1 MAPLQATVAPSEALR
16 QLVTGEGTEQ
26 QVSEAVRALDPAT
39 PSPERLW
46 ASVAQL
52 LGLSDES
59 RVATYDELSE
69 CPDCMML
76 WGFRSIYGAE
86 EPLPDASPVL
96 QLARQHRLPEGLAAY
111 ALAAQLGSPLGRLAW
126 GEERLGSAP
135 ALQRRGSLQP
145 PEDISS
151 NSCAEGLEAAMA
163 VAATAAQEQSSVP
176 QPVDMDYLIQARHED
191 RQSYALASQ
200 LARDGHA
207 EGLAAKAEMLYYG
220 KSAVVSEGYL
230 SAWCWVLPLLI
241 WVLPKLCRREA
252 TRVTTGCA
260 CVSLLP
266 PILWFYWLSGG
277 PADLAQ
283 DVGLAQDLFQEA
295 AEAGH
300 WGAAYAMALIKLDE
314 NHSEAQP
321 YLEQVVEQG
330 EEPASSFADY
340 FRHRHGLG
348 VDKDPDRAGQLLER
362 AADMGEPTAQALLAE
377 LLTKQEHQDAKPPG
391 GFDPA
396 RALHY
401 FRQAA
406 GAGQLPCRYNIGVLL
421 LQSDA
426 VRSCLEARQEFLEVA
441 RDMEPTVRLL
451 FALALRAWERGN
463 AAAALQLFT
472 FLSELGVT
480 KAHRN
485 AARLWEQRIGTDR
498 TLDLPAEEAEETC
511 SAEVELVATG
521 QYCSGFRFNEPGFLP
536 SECVKMCS
544 QDPECSFATT
554 YTTGYCQLSGDC
566 AMGAAADPSAQIYAV
581 RGACRSGPSAR
592 LLRDCAPWQA
602 SPRPRL
608 CAALFWARA
617 AEFPAQVQSELPA
630 GSALAEAAKTS
641 AVAAASAG
649 RHLEWLD
656 LGAAFAWSCRAG
668 QLGSGAGR
676 LRCAALQAEAWPG
689 HVANL
694 SLAARELRH
703 LANDEAHAAVA
714 VYATLGSLLAR
725 FWHRAVLQGCRLPP
739 SVALPRCDQLAEA
752 AGSSGVRLDQ
762 AAQLATERV
771 LLMCLLM
778 LTALL
783 LCLLWL
789 GLRFV
794 QQLTI
799 AVAKIEEAPW
809 LRELEP
815 SAFVLQ
821 RIPSF
826 AVRIGDPGRL
836 NWQMPLFE
844 KPFSGEVLKEL
855 DVNDTVP
862 DKTTLSTTA
871 TPTSYTV
878 TTKTMTTMTSTSTS
892 SSNFTTTT
900 TTQTRT
906 TSTTTSTKDTRP
918 IWSDDILFQESS
930 APLFTFYMYRAV
942 GDTVYPPMNVNAANL
957 AGVMWYL
964 HNEVVERTPR
974 KFGIT
979 KIIRFKV
986 QTRATQPLWEKG
998 MNFGVRF
1005 AFDSGQATGPFEC
1018 GRDKY
1023 GPKLCQGPF
1032 NRSFDVGMHNGSVV
1046 GAFEWDTY
1054 GYFVGC
1060 NKLGHFPFPT
1070 YKIYYPG
1077 AVWWSLPGPCPSKNY
1092 TDWTDWCKER
1102 EPGGY
1107 CDETP
1112 TGQGNCTWT
1121 YEDAGEI
1128 TIDELTGIRNYSAFM
1143 ASGRKEYMRGPD
1155 RGFGWT
1161 WWDSKKDV
1169 LANEWRLMLAQELF
1183 AKKYPNSTPEYELHE
1198 PECDFNM
1205 RKFYEDKG
1213 YYVAE
1218 CEDAK
1223 KGDACYRDV
1232 IWAMREGIK
1241 RHPEWYRGL
1250 TPDSSFEDFQG
1261 YLYRT
1266 SPVGHS
1272 CKPPCS

>member
-59 RVATYDELSE
+59 RVATFDDELSE

-126 GEERLGSAP
+126 GEERLGSVP

-241 WVLPKLCRREA
+241 WVLPKLCRREVTRCRQEPLPSSSDQFKA
-252 TRVTTGCA
+252 TTKG
-260 CVSLLP
+260 
-266 PILWFYWLSGG
+266 GG

-377 LLTKQEHQDAKPPG
+377 LLTKQEH
-391 GFDPA
+391 
-396 RALHY
+396 
-401 FRQAA
+401 
-406 GAGQLPCRYNIGVLL
+406 
-421 LQSDA
+421 
-426 VRSCLEARQEFLEVA
+426 
-441 RDMEPTVRLL
+441 
-451 FALALRAWERGN
+451 
-463 AAAALQLFT
+463 
-472 FLSELGVT
+472 
-480 KAHRN
+480 
-485 AARLWEQRIGTDR
+485 
-498 TLDLPAEEAEETC
+498 
-511 SAEVELVATG
+511 
-521 QYCSGFRFNEPGFLP
+521 
-536 SECVKMCS
+536 
-544 QDPECSFATT
+544 
-554 YTTGYCQLSGDC
+554 
-566 AMGAAADPSAQIYAV
+566 
-581 RGACRSGPSAR
+581 
-592 LLRDCAPWQA
+592 
-602 SPRPRL
+602 
-608 CAALFWARA
+608 
-617 AEFPAQVQSELPA
+617 
-630 GSALAEAAKTS
+630 
-641 AVAAASAG
+641 
-649 RHLEWLD
+649 
-656 LGAAFAWSCRAG
+656 
-668 QLGSGAGR
+668 
-676 LRCAALQAEAWPG
+676 QAEAWPG

-799 AVAKIEEAPW
+799 AVAKIEMRANVR
-809 LRELEP
+809 LRLEL

-826 AVRIGDPGRL
+826 AVRI
-836 NWQMPLFE
+836 
-844 KPFSGEVLKEL
+844 GEVLKEL

-862 DKTTLSTTA
+862 DKTTL
-871 TPTSYTV
+871 
-878 TTKTMTTMTSTSTS
+878 
-892 SSNFTTTT
+892 
-900 TTQTRT
+900 
-906 TSTTTSTKDTRP
+906 
-918 IWSDDILFQESS
+918 
-930 APLFTFYMYRAV
+930 
-942 GDTVYPPMNVNAANL
+942 NVNAANL

-979 KIIRFKV
+979 KIIRFKAVV

-1143 ASGRKEYMRGPD
+1143 ASGRKEYMRGQLCV
-1155 RGFGWT
+1155 F
-1161 WWDSKKDV
+1161 
-1169 LANEWRLMLAQELF
+1169 
-1183 AKKYPNSTPEYELHE
+1183 
-1198 PECDFNM
+1198 
-1205 RKFYEDKG
+1205 
-1213 YYVAE
+1213 
-1218 CEDAK
+1218 
-1223 KGDACYRDV
+1223 
-1232 IWAMREGIK
+1232 
-1241 RHPEWYRGL
+1241 
-1250 TPDSSFEDFQG
+1250 
-1261 YLYRT
+1261 
-1266 SPVGHS
+1266 
-1272 CKPPCS
+1272 